1 VPEGHSLRLA
11 AERLA
16 PIVGAPVVSGPLA
29 GARVESVEA
38 RGKHLL
44 LHSDDG
50 RTLHVHL
57 GLHGAVRLRAH
68 GEGRGR
74 HVVSTAAGD
83 AVFVNAARFELRRTR
98 LLRLALGPD
107 LLGDF
112 DAREYLRRVRLVD
125 RPVGEV
131 VMDQRVLAGIGNIVK
146 SEALWRLRIDPFAPV
161 SALSDRRL
169 LELAV
174 ESRRLLRAGVEA
186 RGRLPRLIYRRPG
199 RGCPRCGTPIRS
211 ARQGEAA
218 RTTYW
223 CPRCPAQT
231 RHG

>member
-16 PIVGAPVVSGPLA
+16 PLVDAPVRAGALA
-29 GARVESVEA
+29 GARVEAVEA

-44 LHSDDG
+44 VHGDDG

-57 GLHGAVRLRAH
+57 GMHGAVRLRDRGTAT
-68 GEGRGR
+68 GR
-74 HVVSTAAGD
+74 HVLSTDAGD
-83 AVFVNAARFELRRTR
+83 AVFLHPARYEVRRRR

-112 DAREYLRRVRLVD
+112 DAREYLRRIRLVD
-125 RPVGEV
+125 RPVGEAI
-131 VMDQRVLAGIGNIVK
+131 MDQRVVAGIGNVVK
-146 SEALWRLRIDPFAPV
+146 SEALWALRIDPWAPV
-161 SALSDRRL
+161 SSLSDRRL
-169 LELAV
+169 LELAAA
-174 ESRRLLRAGVEA
+174 SRRVLRAGVAA
-186 RGRLPRLIYRRPG
+186 RGRLPRRIYRRPG
-199 RGCPRCGTPIRS
+199 RRCPRCGTPIRS
-211 ARQGEAA
+211 RPQGVQA

-223 CPRCPAQT
+223 CPRCPAAT